1 MTETKKTVKKAT
13 DNKKASAKKKAKQG
27 AVSGSKTKKATNPA
41 QNAVRKS
48 KTEFDEY
55 KKKVEET
62 DLDYTD
68 FERSEERRQKAF
80 RDYEQGQ
87 KVKDEIVII
96 ISVLAAVIMILSY
109 FNICGII
116 GKAVNC
122 ILFGFMGVFAYVFP
136 FAFVAICSYQ
146 VFNKNKSVSGRNLFF
161 CIMSLICICSI
172 IHIFTIYDSV
182 SFFGSFKEG
191 FVEKRGGGFLG
202 ELLAWPLCHLFGKIA
217 AIIIEI
223 VLVLICFMMLSG
235 KAILS
240 IIKQTGKKEYDEYSR
255 RRKESNERKQ
265 QQTYERNLELME
277 GKRREQQEKR
287 PKVYAAGIG
296 SSNST
301 VGQYIPKKRN
311 NESFLERLK
320 SDNFINTKETQIE
333 SVKKNTSK
341 NNEVPICSD
350 VSLNEIKEDKSGL
363 DMVEIVGAA
372 EENENI
378 FEKEIYKSEMER
390 KFGTSG
396 ISSDKVEHK
405 FVPERTD
412 YEDEPNYSEQDF
424 VSEVFGNEGLNGE
437 KNSVAAMT
445 DINSEIKKQ
454 GNFGMRSDKAEK
466 SLNSAVFARGDYK
479 SVSDKSIESHSLMG
493 KQEQHTASPA
503 DNAVS
508 AGIVKKAPRVIKP
521 YKFPPISLLKNASG
535 GGKTNSASELRE
547 TARKLQDTLKSF
559 GVNVTILNISC
570 GPSVTRYELQP
581 EQGVKVSKITSLADD
596 IKLNLAASDIRIEAP
611 IPGKAAIG
619 IEVPNKSRQTVA
631 LGTLI
636 NSEEFK
642 NSKSPIS
649 FAIGKDLGG
658 QVIVENLKEMP
669 HLLIA
674 GATGSGKSVCIN
686 TLIMSIIYKSS
697 PDDVK
702 LILIDP
708 KVVELSVY
716 NGIPH
721 LLIPVVTDPKKASG
735 ALNWAVMEMTD
746 RYKKFAELGV
756 REIEGY
762 NKRVESMKEPEKT
775 SSGEIYE
782 KMPKI
787 VIVIDELADLMMVAP
802 GEVEDYICRIAQ
814 LARAAGIHL
823 VIATQRPS
831 VNVITGLIK
840 ANIPSRIAFSVSSQ
854 IDSRTILD
862 VGGAEKLLGK
872 GDMLMHTGAHPK
884 LVRVQGAYV
893 SDTEVMEVVDFLKQN
908 NDNGYD
914 EETSDKISKAMDSAD
929 NNIKGQSMTASDEND
944 YDEHLYSAGMFIIQK
959 EKASIGALQRQFKIG
974 FNRAARI
981 MDQLSEFGVVGP
993 EEGTK
998 PRQIIMSAEQF
1009 ENFANE
1015 NGLK

>member
-1 MTETKKTVKKAT
+1 MTETKKTVRKTT
-13 DNKKASAKKKAKQG
+13 DNKKASAKKIATKSSSSGAKQKN
-27 AVSGSKTKKATNPA
+27 STNSSKKS
-41 QNAVRKS
+41 VRKP

-55 KKKVEET
+55 KRKSDET
-62 DLDYTD
+62 DLDYTE

-80 RDYEQGQ
+80 KDYEQGQ

-96 ISVLAAVIMILSY
+96 TSVLAAVIMILSY

-122 ILFGFMGVFAYVFP
+122 ILFGFMGVFAYIFP
-136 FAFVAICSYQ
+136 FVFVAMSCYQ
-146 VFNKNKSVSGRNLFF
+146 VFNKNRAVSGKNLAF
-161 CIMSLICICSI
+161 CIMSVICICSI
-172 IHIFTIYDSV
+172 IHIFTIYDDV

-202 ELLAWPLCHLFGKIA
+202 EIMAWPLCHLFGKVA
-217 AIIIEI
+217 AVIIEI

-235 KAILS
+235 KAVLS

-255 RRKESNERKQ
+255 KRKESNERKQ
-265 QQTYERNLELME
+265 LRTYERNLELME
-277 GKRREQQEKR
+277 EKSREQQERK
-287 PKVYAAGIG
+287 PKVYAAGIN
-296 SSNST
+296 SSNPT
-301 VGQYIPKKRN
+301 VGQYVPKKRN
-311 NESFLERLK
+311 NESFLERLR
-320 SDNFINTKETQIE
+320 SDSFTGTKDYKPENEKKCNSAENLKAVNTD
-333 SVKKNTSK
+333 N
-341 NNEVPICSD
+341 
-350 VSLNEIKEDKSGL
+350 VSTDIKEDKSGL
-363 DMVEIVGAA
+363 DMVEIVGCSQ
-372 EENENI
+372 ETESV

-390 KFGTSG
+390 KFGSSANTSVN
-396 ISSDKVEHK
+396 VEHRY
-405 FVPERTD
+405 VPERND
-412 YEDEPNYSEQDF
+412 YDDEPNYSEEDF
-424 VSEVFGNEGLNGE
+424 VSEVFGKESLTNDE
-437 KNSVAAMT
+437 KPDAAAK
-445 DINSEIKKQ
+445 DVNSEIKKQ
-454 GNFGMRSDKAEK
+454 GNFGMRSDKADK

-479 SVSDKSIESHSLMG
+479 SIKDKPTESHSLMG
-493 KQEQHTASPA
+493 KQEQHTATPA

-508 AGIVKKAPRVIKP
+508 AGVVRKAPRVIKP
-521 YKFPPISLLKNASG
+521 YKFPPISLLKNGSG
-535 GGKTNSASELRE
+535 GGKTNSAAELRE

-658 QVIVENLKEMP
+658 QVVVENLKEMP

-762 NKRVESMKEPEKT
+762 NKRIESMKEPEKS

-908 NDNGYD
+908 NENGYD

-929 NNIKGQSMTASDEND
+929 SSVKGQASSASDDND

-1009 ENFANE
+1009 ENFAIE